1 MSRCLG
7 TSHSDRARRHPCC
20 SVKSRWERVAERKER
35 RMNTQENGM
44 TNAEYEKAIA
54 EIVASGRGYDAL
66 SDILKEVTW
75 RNDLFH
81 KMYDEQ
87 RACLRAIHKIAN
99 SMQTA
104 SQKIKGIREL
114 SDVEG
119 EE

>member
-1 MSRCLG
+1 M
-7 TSHSDRARRHPCC
+7 D
-20 SVKSRWERVAERKER
+20 
-35 RMNTQENGM
+35 TQGNM
-44 TNAEYEKAIA
+44 TDVEYRKAIA

-66 SDILKEVTW
+66 SDILKEITW

-87 RACLRAIHKIAN
+87 RACMTAIHKICN

-114 SDVEG
+114 SEM
-119 EE
+119 ERSE